1 MSETRS
7 CIVYGSNSWYRR
19 EGCVLMAVC
28 VSFTLTIEYL
38 LTFTAWPHKPSRSIE
53 RELVHFS
60 NEDDIDY
67 ETNDCVCVS
76 KTCGERLTSKKLFFF
91 FLKKVAPMSLKYFWL
106 KMPID
111 SSVPSIA
118 VVATSRIL
126 IIFQCSPLA
135 SIDVVSIIYNDVF
148 IRIIYY
154 LHLLGIF
161 LLHIFNQKNG
171 FRLNRRTALF
181 GDYIFLYTV
190 TVSWLDR
197 LGLCFMSR
205 LYFHL
210 HCHCISFVLHLKRNT
225 VTVKVVLINPY
236 MHHLI
241 R

>member
-118 VVATSRIL
+118 VVATSHSHNFPMFSFGQYWCRFYNL
-126 IIFQCSPLA
+126 QWCFHKNNLLLA
-135 SIDVVSIIYNDVF
+135 SLRDFSSS
-148 IRIIYY
+148 Y
-154 LHLLGIF
+154 L
-161 LLHIFNQKNG
+161 QSKE
-171 FRLNRRTALF
+171 R
-181 GDYIFLYTV
+181 V
-190 TVSWLDR
+190 
-197 LGLCFMSR
+197 
-205 LYFHL
+205 
-210 HCHCISFVLHLKRNT
+210 
-225 VTVKVVLINPY
+225 
-236 MHHLI
+236 
-241 R
+241 